1 MLGAPGSPLH
11 LTGVLGKSSLTEHVP
26 LHPHPAHQPIH
37 SRCVEQVAPAPC
49 SSHFH
54 SKFVQSLFLCF
65 ICHSMTLIP
74 AVLMSHHDPGATGKV
89 APLEALIV
97 AAQLLF
103 LCLELHPAFS
113 GFFFN
118 FLRLF

>member
-1 MLGAPGSPLH
+1 M
-11 LTGVLGKSSLTEHVP
+11 
-26 LHPHPAHQPIH
+26 
-37 SRCVEQVAPAPC
+37 
-49 SSHFH
+49 
-54 SKFVQSLFLCF
+54 
-65 ICHSMTLIP
+65 
-74 AVLMSHHDPGATGKV
+74 LMSQHDPSATGKV